1 MGGVERAARQASAS
15 LSQQQSSGD
24 TVELSGQNGNSSR
37 KSRWQGFKNF
47 FSNLFNGF
55 SSCCSSSE
63 ASGGSRESEENID
76 INDVEGANT
85 VASEIQKR
93 SESAELSKEAQ
104 NTEIISKITSISQK
118 EHVEEPQP
126 YIQTN
131 HQEIFVVGNELN
143 YNTINN
149 PNINPESLK
158 EIIKKTSNEQVRA
171 NKPESDEEN
180 HNPELLVNLNQI
192 EKNNNPND
200 DARLKEIEQSLKAS
214 EPSSIE
220 QSLEEP
226 VAQPVV
232 QEVPIEESQVE
243 TEPTSVS
250 EPEVQSVVQEKLA
263 EKPKEAQNTKIIDK
277 TKSTS
282 SQKKHVEEPQP
293 CFQTNK
299 EIEIFT
305 SDELNYNTINN
316 PNINHPLKEIIK
328 KTSNEQVS
336 ANKPESDEEN
346 HNPELQVNLK
356 QIEKNNNSN
365 DDAQLKEIE
374 QSLKSSEP
382 LSVEQPLEQPVAQP
396 VVHEVL
402 IEESQVETEPTSVPD
417 PETQG
422 ITPKSLCKMIENSSL
437 QNETKSNLKDS
448 LKSKPINVKDIK
460 EIISAVGAKT
470 LQKEHNLVCSI
481 LKFLINKGIDSE
493 EQLFRFKDLIKY
505 LITNNIFI
513 SDEHHIVFG
522 ALNILGNNS
531 DTQSWGLAAMAI
543 EKKLLTG
550 EEQRTYCTTT
560 VESIMESNN
569 FQSSIL
575 KMLFF
580 NGSQERINLKNNI
593 LSSIINHEKLSD
605 QQLLCIV
612 QKVDDFIL
620 KASDDDDD
628 DAINNI
634 RNIIAKDGILTKL
647 LNIIKNTKPKETI
660 IYNFASIL
668 YNIMQWM
675 ATKKD
680 EYSDDIGSLKESLK
694 DLLLTFKP
702 TLESYNSRACGMTMS
717 DETQD
722 PLWTYVLAM
731 EAQNIG
737 IDMSQSVEEPP
748 VEAKSTSVSEAE
760 AQGITYDGLCE
771 MVKSSSL
778 AKETQ
783 SNLKNSLNSKSINVK
798 DIKEIISAFAPETL
812 KKEHNLM
819 CSLLKF
825 LMNKVIDAGQRLEFR
840 GLIKTLID
848 KEVLQKQDHNLVYES
863 LVDISNQIQST
874 DSSVI
879 IKIANSAIQQSILN
893 QEECV
898 GIISNSVMNAK
909 FYDRIIANI
918 ASQNT
923 ILSHVIAKNVI
934 QQISPEKLFNVIS
947 TVGDNLKNINDI
959 RNTDKKASVTNW
971 FVTEF
976 LPTLL
981 QRIQT
986 LVANN
991 SVNEEVKKNILFQF
1005 SCLFDGAILNNLF
1018 AQNKSAAAK
1027 LFNSLVPYLNQYQ
1040 LNASQTQSWIDH
1052 LKEEAEKYGI
1062 TLQETM

>member
-1 MGGVERAARQASAS
+1 KIFVNLVNQILCRNIDEGNNGDAVIAAYDVMYCLNDSFKD
-15 LSQQQSSGD
+15 L
-24 TVELSGQNGNSSR
+24 VNSSM
-37 KSRWQGFKNF
+37 
-47 FSNLFNGF
+47 L
-55 SSCCSSSE
+55 SSSQTFD
-63 ASGGSRESEENID
+63 SL
-76 INDVEGANT
+76 
-85 VASEIQKR
+85 K
-93 SESAELSKEAQ
+93 
-104 NTEIISKITSISQK
+104 NTEKTKFLNRI
-118 EHVEEPQP
+118 
-126 YIQTN
+126 
-131 HQEIFVVGNELN
+131 NECFYLN
-143 YNTINN
+143 IGENLGNTIFTRLMNVIDAVKKRN
-149 PNINPESLK
+149 DKFEQQPEP
-158 EIIKKTSNEQVRA
+158 T
-171 NKPESDEEN
+171 
-180 HNPELLVNLNQI
+180 
-192 EKNNNPND
+192 
-200 DARLKEIEQSLKAS
+200 QSAS
-214 EPSSIE
+214 EPDVPETSASVSGSVTKNVDDGVVPPV
-220 QSLEEP
+220 QLVGHEEP
-226 VAQPVV
+226 VAQLVV
-232 QEVPIEESQVE
+232 QEVP
-243 TEPTSVS
+243 
-250 EPEVQSVVQEKLA
+250 
-263 EKPKEAQNTKIIDK
+263 
-277 TKSTS
+277 
-282 SQKKHVEEPQP
+282 VEEPP
-293 CFQTNK
+293 V
-299 EIEIFT
+299 E
-305 SDELNYNTINN
+305 
-316 PNINHPLKEIIK
+316 
-328 KTSNEQVS
+328 
-336 ANKPESDEEN
+336 A
-346 HNPELQVNLK
+346 
-356 QIEKNNNSN
+356 
-365 DDAQLKEIE
+365 
-374 QSLKSSEP
+374 KS
-382 LSVEQPLEQPVAQP
+382 
-396 VVHEVL
+396 
-402 IEESQVETEPTSVPD
+402 ISVPN

-422 ITPKSLCKMIENSSL
+422 ITPKSLCKMVESSSL
-437 QNETKSNLKDS
+437 PNNLKDS
-448 LKSKPINVKDIK
+448 LNSEPINVEAIKD
-460 EIISAVGAKT
+460 IISAVGTET

-481 LKFLINKGIDSE
+481 LKFLINKGIDSN
-493 EQLFRFKDLIKY
+493 QIFRFKDLIDH
-505 LITNNIFI
+505 LIKNSVLTPNDH
-513 SDEHHIVFG
+513 SIVFD
-522 ALNILGNNS
+522 ALNILGKNS
-531 DTQSWGLAAMAI
+531 DTQSWRLAAMAI
-543 EKKLLTG
+543 KKNLLTD
-550 EEQRTYCTTT
+550 EEQDTYCTTT
-560 VESIMESNN
+560 VESIMKSEN

-580 NGSQERINLKNNI
+580 NGSQERINLRKNI

-605 QQLLCIV
+605 QQLFCIV
-612 QKVDDFIL
+612 QKVDKVIL
-620 KASDDDDD
+620 EAIDN
-628 DAINNI
+628 DAINDISNF
-634 RNIIAKDGILTKL
+634 IAKDGILTKL
-647 LNIIKNTKPKETI
+647 LDRINDKKPKDTAI
-660 IYNFASIL
+660 INNFANIL
-668 YNIMQWM
+668 YNIMLWM
-675 ATKKD
+675 TTKKD

-717 DETQD
+717 DETQN

-760 AQGITYDGLCE
+760 AQGITYDALCE
-771 MVKSSSL
+771 MVESSSL
-778 AKETQ
+778 PN
-783 SNLKNSLNSKSINVK
+783 NLKDSLNRESINVK

-812 KKEHNLM
+812 KEEHNLM

-879 IKIANSAIQQSILN
+879 IKIANSTIQQSILN

-1062 TLQETM
+1062 TLQETV

>member
-1 MGGVERAARQASAS
+1 MVERAARQASAS

-55 SSCCSSSE
+55 SSCRSSSE

-93 SESAELSKEAQ
+93 SESAELS
-104 NTEIISKITSISQK
+104 
-118 EHVEEPQP
+118 
-126 YIQTN
+126 
-131 HQEIFVVGNELN
+131 
-143 YNTINN
+143 
-149 PNINPESLK
+149 
-158 EIIKKTSNEQVRA
+158 
-171 NKPESDEEN
+171 
-180 HNPELLVNLNQI
+180 
-192 EKNNNPND
+192 
-200 DARLKEIEQSLKAS
+200 
-214 EPSSIE
+214 
-220 QSLEEP
+220 
-226 VAQPVV
+226 
-232 QEVPIEESQVE
+232 
-243 TEPTSVS
+243 
-250 EPEVQSVVQEKLA
+250 
-263 EKPKEAQNTKIIDK
+263 KEAQNTKIIDK

-396 VVHEVL
+396 VVQEVP
-402 IEESQVETEPTSVPD
+402 IKEPQVEAEPISVPD

-448 LKSKPINVKDIK
+448 LNSEPINVEDIK

-470 LQKEHNLVCSI
+470 LQKEHNLMCSI
-481 LKFLINKGIDSE
+481 LKFLINKGIDSN
-493 EQLFRFKDLIKY
+493 QIFRFKDLINH

-513 SDEHHIVFG
+513 SDEHHIVSG

-531 DTQSWGLAAMAI
+531 DTQSWRLAAIAI

-560 VESIMESNN
+560 VESIMGSNN

-612 QKVDDFIL
+612 QKVDDFIF
-620 KASDDDDD
+620 KASGDDDDDDD

-660 IYNFASIL
+660 IYNVASIL

-680 EYSDDIGSLKESLK
+680 GDSDDIGSLKESLK

-760 AQGITYDGLCE
+760 AQEITYDGLCE

-783 SNLKNSLNSKSINVK
+783 CNLKNSLNSKSINVK

-812 KKEHNLM
+812 KEEHNLM

>member
-1 MGGVERAARQASAS
+1 M
-15 LSQQQSSGD
+15 SQQQSSGD

-55 SSCCSSSE
+55 SSCRSSSE
-63 ASGGSRESEENID
+63 ASGGSRESEE
-76 INDVEGANT
+76 
-85 VASEIQKR
+85 
-93 SESAELSKEAQ
+93 
-104 NTEIISKITSISQK
+104 TSISQK

-382 LSVEQPLEQPVAQP
+382 LSVEQPLEEPVAP
-396 VVHEVL
+396 VVQEVPV
-402 IEESQVETEPTSVPD
+402 EEPPVEAKSISVPN

-422 ITPKSLCKMIENSSL
+422 ITPKSLCKMVESSSL
-437 QNETKSNLKDS
+437 PNNLKDS
-448 LKSKPINVKDIK
+448 LNSEPINVEAIKD
-460 EIISAVGAKT
+460 IISAVGTET

-481 LKFLINKGIDSE
+481 LKFLINKGIDSN
-493 EQLFRFKDLIKY
+493 QIFLFKDLINH

-513 SDEHHIVFG
+513 SDEHHIVSG
-522 ALNILGNNS
+522 ALKILGNNS
-531 DTQSWGLAAMAI
+531 DTQSWRLAAIAI

-560 VESIMESNN
+560 VESIMGSNN

-612 QKVDDFIL
+612 KQVDKVIL
-620 KASDDDDD
+620 EAIDD
-628 DAINNI
+628 DAINDISNF
-634 RNIIAKDGILTKL
+634 IAKDGILTKL
-647 LNIIKNTKPKETI
+647 LDRINDKKPKDTAI
-660 IYNFASIL
+660 INNFANIL
-668 YNIMQWM
+668 YNIMLWM
-675 ATKKD
+675 TTKKD

-760 AQGITYDGLCE
+760 AQGITYDALCE
-771 MVKSSSL
+771 MVESSSL
-778 AKETQ
+778 PN
-783 SNLKNSLNSKSINVK
+783 NLKDSLNRESINVK

-812 KKEHNLM
+812 KEEHNLM

>member
-1 MGGVERAARQASAS
+1 M
-15 LSQQQSSGD
+15 SQQQSSGD

-55 SSCCSSSE
+55 SSCRSSSE

-104 NTEIISKITSISQK
+104 NTKIIDKTKSTSSQK
-118 EHVEEPQP
+118 KHVEEPQP
-126 YIQTN
+126 CFQTN
-131 HQEIFVVGNELN
+131 KEIEIFTSDELN

-149 PNINPESLK
+149 PNINHPLK
-158 EIIKKTSNEQVRA
+158 EIIKKTSNEQVSA

-180 HNPELLVNLNQI
+180 HNPELQVNLNQI

-382 LSVEQPLEQPVAQP
+382 LSVEQPLEEPVAQP
-396 VVHEVL
+396 VVQEVP
-402 IEESQVETEPTSVPD
+402 IKEPQVEAEPTSVPD
-417 PETQG
+417 PETQE
-422 ITPKSLCKMIENSSL
+422 ITYDGLCKMIENSSL

-448 LKSKPINVKDIK
+448 LKSKPINVEDIK

-470 LQKEHNLVCSI
+470 LQKEHNLMCSL

-493 EQLFRFKDLIKY
+493 EQLFRFKDLIDH
-505 LITNNIFI
+505 LIKNSVLTPNDH
-513 SDEHHIVFG
+513 SIVFG

-531 DTQSWGLAAMAI
+531 DTQSWRLAAIAI

-560 VESIMESNN
+560 VESIMGSNN

-737 IDMSQSVEEPP
+737 IDMSQSVEKPP

-760 AQGITYDGLCE
+760 AQEITYDALCE
-771 MVKSSSL
+771 MVEKSSSL
-778 AKETQ
+778 AKETK
-783 SNLKNSLNSKSINVK
+783 SNLKNSLNSKSIKVK
-798 DIKEIISAFAPETL
+798 DIQEIILAFAPETL
-812 KKEHNLM
+812 KNEHDLV
-819 CSLLKF
+819 CSILKF

-840 GLIKTLID
+840 GLINTLID

-863 LVDISNQIQST
+863 LVGISNQIQST

-947 TVGDNLKNINDI
+947 TVGDNLKNINNI
-959 RNTDKKASVTNW
+959 HNTNKKASVTNW

-1040 LNASQTQSWIDH
+1040 LNASQTQSWIGH

-1062 TLQETM
+1062 TLQKTV

>member
-1 MGGVERAARQASAS
+1 M
-15 LSQQQSSGD
+15 
-24 TVELSGQNGNSSR
+24 
-37 KSRWQGFKNF
+37 
-47 FSNLFNGF
+47 
-55 SSCCSSSE
+55 
-63 ASGGSRESEENID
+63 
-76 INDVEGANT
+76 
-85 VASEIQKR
+85 
-93 SESAELSKEAQ
+93 
-104 NTEIISKITSISQK
+104 
-118 EHVEEPQP
+118 
-126 YIQTN
+126 
-131 HQEIFVVGNELN
+131 
-143 YNTINN
+143 
-149 PNINPESLK
+149 
-158 EIIKKTSNEQVRA
+158 
-171 NKPESDEEN
+171 
-180 HNPELLVNLNQI
+180 
-192 EKNNNPND
+192 
-200 DARLKEIEQSLKAS
+200 
-214 EPSSIE
+214 
-220 QSLEEP
+220 
-226 VAQPVV
+226 
-232 QEVPIEESQVE
+232 
-243 TEPTSVS
+243 
-250 EPEVQSVVQEKLA
+250 
-263 EKPKEAQNTKIIDK
+263 
-277 TKSTS
+277 
-282 SQKKHVEEPQP
+282 
-293 CFQTNK
+293 
-299 EIEIFT
+299 
-305 SDELNYNTINN
+305 
-316 PNINHPLKEIIK
+316 
-328 KTSNEQVS
+328 
-336 ANKPESDEEN
+336 
-346 HNPELQVNLK
+346 
-356 QIEKNNNSN
+356 
-365 DDAQLKEIE
+365 
-374 QSLKSSEP
+374 
-382 LSVEQPLEQPVAQP
+382 
-396 VVHEVL
+396 
-402 IEESQVETEPTSVPD
+402 PD

-448 LKSKPINVKDIK
+448 LNSEPINVEDIK

-470 LQKEHNLVCSI
+470 LQKEHNLMCSI
-481 LKFLINKGIDSE
+481 LKFLINKGIDSN
-493 EQLFRFKDLIKY
+493 QIFRFKDLINH

-513 SDEHHIVFG
+513 SDEHHIVSG

-531 DTQSWGLAAMAI
+531 DTQSWRLAAIAI

-560 VESIMESNN
+560 VESIMGSNN

-612 QKVDDFIL
+612 QKVDDFIF
-620 KASDDDDD
+620 KASGDDDDDDD

-660 IYNFASIL
+660 IYNVASIL

-680 EYSDDIGSLKESLK
+680 GDSDDIGSLKESLK

-760 AQGITYDGLCE
+760 AQEITYDGLCE

-783 SNLKNSLNSKSINVK
+783 CNLKNSLNSKSINVK

-812 KKEHNLM
+812 KEEHNLM

>member
-1 MGGVERAARQASAS
+1 MVERAARQASAS

-55 SSCCSSSE
+55 SSCRSSSK

-149 PNINPESLK
+149 PNIN
-158 EIIKKTSNEQVRA
+158 
-171 NKPESDEEN
+171 
-180 HNPELLVNLNQI
+180 
-192 EKNNNPND
+192 
-200 DARLKEIEQSLKAS
+200 
-214 EPSSIE
+214 
-220 QSLEEP
+220 
-226 VAQPVV
+226 
-232 QEVPIEESQVE
+232 
-243 TEPTSVS
+243 
-250 EPEVQSVVQEKLA
+250 
-263 EKPKEAQNTKIIDK
+263 
-277 TKSTS
+277 
-282 SQKKHVEEPQP
+282 
-293 CFQTNK
+293 
-299 EIEIFT
+299 
-305 SDELNYNTINN
+305 
-316 PNINHPLKEIIK
+316 HPLKEIIK

-382 LSVEQPLEQPVAQP
+382 LSVEQPLEEPVAQP
-396 VVHEVL
+396 VVQEVP
-402 IEESQVETEPTSVPD
+402 IKEPQVEAELTSVPD

-422 ITPKSLCKMIENSSL
+422 ITPKSLCKMVESSSL
-437 QNETKSNLKDS
+437 QNETKSNLKNS
-448 LKSKPINVKDIK
+448 LNSESINVEAIK
-460 EIISAVGAKT
+460 EIISAVGAET

-481 LKFLINKGIDSE
+481 LKFLINKGIDSN
-493 EQLFRFKDLIKY
+493 QIFRFKDLIDH
-505 LITNNIFI
+505 LIKNSVLTPNDH
-513 SDEHHIVFG
+513 SIVFG
-522 ALNILGNNS
+522 ALNILGKNS
-531 DTQSWGLAAMAI
+531 DTQSWRLAAIAI

-560 VESIMESNN
+560 VESIMGSNN

-680 EYSDDIGSLKESLK
+680 GDSDDIGSLKESLK

-722 PLWTYVLAM
+722 PLWTDVLAM
-731 EAQNIG
+731 EAKNIG

-760 AQGITYDGLCE
+760 AQEITYDGLCE

-783 SNLKNSLNSKSINVK
+783 CNLKNSLNSKSINVK

>member
-1 MGGVERAARQASAS
+1 MFRSPIFNYSGKPIYPIRRWGGVERAARQASAS

-55 SSCCSSSE
+55 SSCRSSSE

-149 PNINPESLK
+149 PNIN
-158 EIIKKTSNEQVRA
+158 
-171 NKPESDEEN
+171 
-180 HNPELLVNLNQI
+180 
-192 EKNNNPND
+192 
-200 DARLKEIEQSLKAS
+200 
-214 EPSSIE
+214 
-220 QSLEEP
+220 
-226 VAQPVV
+226 
-232 QEVPIEESQVE
+232 
-243 TEPTSVS
+243 
-250 EPEVQSVVQEKLA
+250 
-263 EKPKEAQNTKIIDK
+263 
-277 TKSTS
+277 
-282 SQKKHVEEPQP
+282 
-293 CFQTNK
+293 
-299 EIEIFT
+299 
-305 SDELNYNTINN
+305 
-316 PNINHPLKEIIK
+316 HPLKEIIK

-374 QSLKSSEP
+374 QSLKASEP
-382 LSVEQPLEQPVAQP
+382 SSIEQALEQPVAQP
-396 VVHEVL
+396 VVQEVP
-402 IEESQVETEPTSVPD
+402 IKEPQVEAELISVPD

-448 LKSKPINVKDIK
+448 LNSEPINVEDIK

-470 LQKEHNLVCSI
+470 LQKEHNLMCSI
-481 LKFLINKGIDSE
+481 LKFLINKGIDSN
-493 EQLFRFKDLIKY
+493 QIFRFKDLINH

-513 SDEHHIVFG
+513 SDEHHIVSG

-531 DTQSWGLAAMAI
+531 DTQSWRLAAMAI

-580 NGSQERINLKNNI
+580 NGSQERINLKKNI

-620 KASDDDDD
+620 KASGDDDDDDD

-668 YNIMQWM
+668 YNIMLWM
-675 ATKKD
+675 TTKKD

-722 PLWTYVLAM
+722 PLWTDVLAM

-783 SNLKNSLNSKSINVK
+783 CNLKNSLNSKSINVK

-812 KKEHNLM
+812 KEEHNLM

-825 LMNKVIDAGQRLEFR
+825 LMNKRIDPKQRLEFR

>member
-1 MGGVERAARQASAS
+1 MFRSPIFNYSGKPIYPIRRWGGVERAARQASAS

-55 SSCCSSSE
+55 SSCRSSSE

-149 PNINPESLK
+149 PNIN
-158 EIIKKTSNEQVRA
+158 
-171 NKPESDEEN
+171 
-180 HNPELLVNLNQI
+180 
-192 EKNNNPND
+192 
-200 DARLKEIEQSLKAS
+200 
-214 EPSSIE
+214 
-220 QSLEEP
+220 
-226 VAQPVV
+226 
-232 QEVPIEESQVE
+232 
-243 TEPTSVS
+243 
-250 EPEVQSVVQEKLA
+250 
-263 EKPKEAQNTKIIDK
+263 
-277 TKSTS
+277 
-282 SQKKHVEEPQP
+282 
-293 CFQTNK
+293 
-299 EIEIFT
+299 
-305 SDELNYNTINN
+305 
-316 PNINHPLKEIIK
+316 HPLKEIIK

-374 QSLKSSEP
+374 QSLKASEP
-382 LSVEQPLEQPVAQP
+382 SSIEQALEQPVAQP
-396 VVHEVL
+396 VVQEVP
-402 IEESQVETEPTSVPD
+402 IKEPQVEAEPISVPD

-448 LKSKPINVKDIK
+448 LNSEPINVEDIK

-470 LQKEHNLVCSI
+470 LQKEHNLMCSI
-481 LKFLINKGIDSE
+481 LKFLINKGIDSN
-493 EQLFRFKDLIKY
+493 QIFRFKDLINH

-513 SDEHHIVFG
+513 SDEHHIVSG

-531 DTQSWGLAAMAI
+531 DTQSWRLAAMAI

-580 NGSQERINLKNNI
+580 NGSQERINLKKNI

-620 KASDDDDD
+620 KASGDDDDDDDDD

-668 YNIMQWM
+668 YNIMLWM
-675 ATKKD
+675 TTKKD

-722 PLWTYVLAM
+722 PLWTDVLAM

-783 SNLKNSLNSKSINVK
+783 CNLKNSLNSKSINVK

-812 KKEHNLM
+812 KEEHNLM

>member
-1 MGGVERAARQASAS
+1 MFRSPIFNYSGKPIYPIRRWGGVERAARQASAS

-55 SSCCSSSE
+55 SSCRSSSE

-149 PNINPESLK
+149 PNIN
-158 EIIKKTSNEQVRA
+158 
-171 NKPESDEEN
+171 
-180 HNPELLVNLNQI
+180 
-192 EKNNNPND
+192 
-200 DARLKEIEQSLKAS
+200 
-214 EPSSIE
+214 
-220 QSLEEP
+220 
-226 VAQPVV
+226 
-232 QEVPIEESQVE
+232 
-243 TEPTSVS
+243 
-250 EPEVQSVVQEKLA
+250 
-263 EKPKEAQNTKIIDK
+263 
-277 TKSTS
+277 
-282 SQKKHVEEPQP
+282 
-293 CFQTNK
+293 
-299 EIEIFT
+299 
-305 SDELNYNTINN
+305 
-316 PNINHPLKEIIK
+316 HPLKEIIK

-374 QSLKSSEP
+374 QSLKASEP
-382 LSVEQPLEQPVAQP
+382 SSIEQALEQPVAQP
-396 VVHEVL
+396 VVQEVP
-402 IEESQVETEPTSVPD
+402 IKEPQVEAEPISVPD

-448 LKSKPINVKDIK
+448 LNSEPINVEDIK

-470 LQKEHNLVCSI
+470 LQKEHNLMCSI
-481 LKFLINKGIDSE
+481 LKFLINKGIDSN
-493 EQLFRFKDLIKY
+493 QIFRFKDLINH

-513 SDEHHIVFG
+513 SDEHHIVSG

-531 DTQSWGLAAMAI
+531 DTQSWRLAAMAI

-580 NGSQERINLKNNI
+580 NGSQERINLKKNI

-620 KASDDDDD
+620 KASGDDDDDDDD

-668 YNIMQWM
+668 YNIMLWM
-675 ATKKD
+675 TTKKD

-722 PLWTYVLAM
+722 PLWTDVLAM

-783 SNLKNSLNSKSINVK
+783 CNLKNSLNSKSINVK

-812 KKEHNLM
+812 KEEHNLM

>member
-1 MGGVERAARQASAS
+1 MFRSPIFNYSGKPIYPIRRWGGVERAARQASAS

-55 SSCCSSSE
+55 SSCRSSSE
-63 ASGGSRESEENID
+63 ASGGSRESEE
-76 INDVEGANT
+76 
-85 VASEIQKR
+85 
-93 SESAELSKEAQ
+93 
-104 NTEIISKITSISQK
+104 TSISQK

-220 QSLEEP
+220 QSLE
-226 VAQPVV
+226 
-232 QEVPIEESQVE
+232 
-243 TEPTSVS
+243 

-382 LSVEQPLEQPVAQP
+382 LSVEQPLEEPVAQH
-396 VVHEVL
+396 VVQEVP
-402 IEESQVETEPTSVPD
+402 IKEPQVEAELTSVPD

-422 ITPKSLCKMIENSSL
+422 ITPKSLCKMVESSSL
-437 QNETKSNLKDS
+437 PNNLKDS
-448 LKSKPINVKDIK
+448 LNSEPINVEAIKD
-460 EIISAVGAKT
+460 IISAVGTET

-481 LKFLINKGIDSE
+481 LKFLINKGIDSN
-493 EQLFRFKDLIKY
+493 QIFRFKDLIDH
-505 LITNNIFI
+505 LIKNSVLTPNDH
-513 SDEHHIVFG
+513 SIVFD
-522 ALNILGNNS
+522 ALNILGKNS
-531 DTQSWGLAAMAI
+531 DTQSWRLAAIAI

-560 VESIMESNN
+560 VESIMGSNN

-612 QKVDDFIL
+612 KQVDKVIL
-620 KASDDDDD
+620 EAIDD
-628 DAINNI
+628 DAINDISNF
-634 RNIIAKDGILTKL
+634 IAKDGILTKL
-647 LNIIKNTKPKETI
+647 LDRINDKKPKDTAI
-660 IYNFASIL
+660 INNFANIL
-668 YNIMQWM
+668 YNIMLWM
-675 ATKKD
+675 TTKKD

-748 VEAKSTSVSEAE
+748 VEAKLTSVSEAE
-760 AQGITYDGLCE
+760 AQEITYESLCKMIE
-771 MVKSSSL
+771 NSSL
-778 AKETQ
+778 TDETQ
-783 SNLKNSLNSKSINVK
+783 SNLKNFLNSKSINVK

-1062 TLQETM
+1062 TLQETV

>member
-1 MGGVERAARQASAS
+1 MFRSPIFNYSGKPIYPIRRWGGVERAARQASAS

-55 SSCCSSSE
+55 SSCRSSSE

-93 SESAELSKEAQ
+93 SESAELS
-104 NTEIISKITSISQK
+104 
-118 EHVEEPQP
+118 
-126 YIQTN
+126 
-131 HQEIFVVGNELN
+131 
-143 YNTINN
+143 
-149 PNINPESLK
+149 
-158 EIIKKTSNEQVRA
+158 
-171 NKPESDEEN
+171 
-180 HNPELLVNLNQI
+180 
-192 EKNNNPND
+192 
-200 DARLKEIEQSLKAS
+200 
-214 EPSSIE
+214 
-220 QSLEEP
+220 
-226 VAQPVV
+226 
-232 QEVPIEESQVE
+232 
-243 TEPTSVS
+243 
-250 EPEVQSVVQEKLA
+250 
-263 EKPKEAQNTKIIDK
+263 KEAQNTKIIDK

-396 VVHEVL
+396 VVQEVP
-402 IEESQVETEPTSVPD
+402 IKEPQVEAEPISVPD

-448 LKSKPINVKDIK
+448 LNSEPINVEDIK

-470 LQKEHNLVCSI
+470 LQKEHNLMCSI
-481 LKFLINKGIDSE
+481 LKFLINKGIDSN
-493 EQLFRFKDLIKY
+493 QIFRFKDLINH

-513 SDEHHIVFG
+513 SDEHHIVSG

-531 DTQSWGLAAMAI
+531 DTQSWRLAAIAI

-560 VESIMESNN
+560 VESIMGSNN

-612 QKVDDFIL
+612 QKVDDFIF
-620 KASDDDDD
+620 KASGDDDDDDD

-668 YNIMQWM
+668 YNIMLWM
-675 ATKKD
+675 TTKKD

-717 DETQD
+717 DGTKD
-722 PLWTYVLAM
+722 PLWTDVLAM

-760 AQGITYDGLCE
+760 AQGITYDALCE
-771 MVKSSSL
+771 MVESSSL

-1062 TLQETM
+1062 TLQETV

>member
-1 MGGVERAARQASAS
+1 MH
-15 LSQQQSSGD
+15 
-24 TVELSGQNGNSSR
+24 N
-37 KSRWQGFKNF
+37 
-47 FSNLFNGF
+47 
-55 SSCCSSSE
+55 
-63 ASGGSRESEENID
+63 NI
-76 INDVEGANT
+76 
-85 VASEIQKR
+85 
-93 SESAELSKEAQ
+93 
-104 NTEIISKITSISQK
+104 
-118 EHVEEPQP
+118 
-126 YIQTN
+126 
-131 HQEIFVVGNELN
+131 
-143 YNTINN
+143 
-149 PNINPESLK
+149 NINPFETNNIYTNKKPKTMRGNQSYGLSFGVNENGGYDFYQLSAHKKEESFWEKWKNVIIAGTVTVGAVVLGVVGYNKGWFGKIKKWFGKTETKAVKEAPKAAEKGTKVVQDKISKHLETLK
-158 EIIKKTSNEQVRA
+158 LGNLGIGDKTLTDLLKPNNKTVTEKQFVAVAKEIKKKGNLTDNVKKAAVAVLERLRKNLNTNSLNRDKKINGFDTTQEIKDVRVLDEIIK
-171 NKPESDEEN
+171 
-180 HNPELLVNLNQI
+180 
-192 EKNNNPND
+192 
-200 DARLKEIEQSLKAS
+200 
-214 EPSSIE
+214 EP
-220 QSLEEP
+220 
-226 VAQPVV
+226 
-232 QEVPIEESQVE
+232 QVE

-250 EPEVQSVVQEKLA
+250 EPEAQEITYDGLC
-263 EKPKEAQNTKIIDK
+263 EMI
-277 TKSTS
+277 
-282 SQKKHVEEPQP
+282 
-293 CFQTNK
+293 
-299 EIEIFT
+299 
-305 SDELNYNTINN
+305 
-316 PNINHPLKEIIK
+316 
-328 KTSNEQVS
+328 
-336 ANKPESDEEN
+336 
-346 HNPELQVNLK
+346 
-356 QIEKNNNSN
+356 
-365 DDAQLKEIE
+365 
-374 QSLKSSEP
+374 KSS
-382 LSVEQPLEQPVAQP
+382 
-396 VVHEVL
+396 
-402 IEESQVETEPTSVPD
+402 
-417 PETQG
+417 
-422 ITPKSLCKMIENSSL
+422 SLP
-437 QNETKSNLKDS
+437 NETKNNLKNS
-448 LKSKPINVKDIK
+448 LNSEYINVENIPD
-460 EIISAVGAKT
+460 IISAVKAET
-470 LQKEHNLVCSI
+470 LKEKHEHNLVCSL
-481 LKFLINKGIDSE
+481 LKFLINKGIDSN
-493 EQLFRFKDLIKY
+493 QIFRFKDLIDH
-505 LITNNIFI
+505 LIKNSVLTPNDH
-513 SDEHHIVFG
+513 SIVFD
-522 ALNILGNNS
+522 ALNILGKNS
-531 DTQSWGLAAMAI
+531 DTQSWRLAAIAI

-560 VESIMESNN
+560 VESIMGSNN

-605 QQLLCIV
+605 QQLRCIV
-612 QKVDDFIL
+612 QQVDKVIL
-620 KASDDDDD
+620 EAIDN
-628 DAINNI
+628 DAINDISNF
-634 RNIIAKDGILTKL
+634 IAKDGILTKL
-647 LNIIKNTKPKETI
+647 LDRINDKKPKDTAI
-660 IYNFASIL
+660 INNFANIL
-668 YNIMQWM
+668 YNIMLWM
-675 ATKKD
+675 TTKKD

-760 AQGITYDGLCE
+760 AQGITYDALCE
-771 MVKSSSL
+771 MVESSSL
-778 AKETQ
+778 PN
-783 SNLKNSLNSKSINVK
+783 NLKDSLNRESINVK

-812 KKEHNLM
+812 KEEHNLM

-934 QQISPEKLFNVIS
+934 QQISPEKLYNVIS

-1062 TLQETM
+1062 TLQETV

>member
-1 MGGVERAARQASAS
+1 M
-15 LSQQQSSGD
+15 SQQQSSGD

-55 SSCCSSSE
+55 SSCRSSSE

-93 SESAELSKEAQ
+93 SESAELS
-104 NTEIISKITSISQK
+104 
-118 EHVEEPQP
+118 
-126 YIQTN
+126 
-131 HQEIFVVGNELN
+131 
-143 YNTINN
+143 
-149 PNINPESLK
+149 
-158 EIIKKTSNEQVRA
+158 
-171 NKPESDEEN
+171 
-180 HNPELLVNLNQI
+180 
-192 EKNNNPND
+192 
-200 DARLKEIEQSLKAS
+200 
-214 EPSSIE
+214 
-220 QSLEEP
+220 
-226 VAQPVV
+226 
-232 QEVPIEESQVE
+232 
-243 TEPTSVS
+243 
-250 EPEVQSVVQEKLA
+250 
-263 EKPKEAQNTKIIDK
+263 KEAQNTKIIDK

-396 VVHEVL
+396 VVQEVP
-402 IEESQVETEPTSVPD
+402 IKEPPVEAKSISVPD

-448 LKSKPINVKDIK
+448 LNSEPINVEDIK

-470 LQKEHNLVCSI
+470 LQKEHNLMCFL
-481 LKFLINKGIDSE
+481 LKFLINKGIDSN
-493 EQLFRFKDLIKY
+493 QIFRFKDLINH

-513 SDEHHIVFG
+513 SDEHHIVSG

-531 DTQSWGLAAMAI
+531 DTQSWRLAAIAI

-560 VESIMESNN
+560 VESIMGSNN

-620 KASDDDDD
+620 KASGDDDDDDDDD

-668 YNIMQWM
+668 YNIMLWM
-675 ATKKD
+675 TTKKD

-722 PLWTYVLAM
+722 PLWTDVLAM

-760 AQGITYDGLCE
+760 AQEITYESLCKMIE
-771 MVKSSSL
+771 NSSL
-778 AKETQ
+778 TDETQ
-783 SNLKNSLNSKSINVK
+783 SNLKNFLNSKSINVK

-825 LMNKVIDAGQRLEFR
+825 LMNKRIDPKQRLEFR

-1062 TLQETM
+1062 TLQETV

>member
-1 MGGVERAARQASAS
+1 M
-15 LSQQQSSGD
+15 SQQQSSGD

-55 SSCCSSSE
+55 SSCRSSSE
-63 ASGGSRESEENID
+63 ASGGSRESEE
-76 INDVEGANT
+76 
-85 VASEIQKR
+85 
-93 SESAELSKEAQ
+93 
-104 NTEIISKITSISQK
+104 TSISQK

-158 EIIKKTSNEQVRA
+158 EIIKKTSNEQVSA

-382 LSVEQPLEQPVAQP
+382 LSVEQPLEEPVAP
-396 VVHEVL
+396 VVQEVPV
-402 IEESQVETEPTSVPD
+402 EEPPVEAKSISVPN

-422 ITPKSLCKMIENSSL
+422 ITPKSLCKMVESSSL
-437 QNETKSNLKDS
+437 PNNLKDS
-448 LKSKPINVKDIK
+448 LNSEPINVEAIKD
-460 EIISAVGAKT
+460 IISAVGTET

-481 LKFLINKGIDSE
+481 LKFLINKGIDSN
-493 EQLFRFKDLIKY
+493 QIFLFKDLINH

-513 SDEHHIVFG
+513 SDEHHIVSG
-522 ALNILGNNS
+522 ALKILGNNS
-531 DTQSWGLAAMAI
+531 DTQSWRLAAIAI

-560 VESIMESNN
+560 VESIMGSNN

-612 QKVDDFIL
+612 KQVDKVIL
-620 KASDDDDD
+620 EAIDD
-628 DAINNI
+628 DAINDISNF
-634 RNIIAKDGILTKL
+634 IAKDGILTKL
-647 LNIIKNTKPKETI
+647 LDRINDKKPKDTAI
-660 IYNFASIL
+660 INNFANIL
-668 YNIMQWM
+668 YNIMLWM
-675 ATKKD
+675 TTKKD

-760 AQGITYDGLCE
+760 AQGITYDALCE
-771 MVKSSSL
+771 MVESSSL
-778 AKETQ
+778 PN
-783 SNLKNSLNSKSINVK
+783 NLKDSLNRESINVK

-812 KKEHNLM
+812 KEEHNLM

>member
-1 MGGVERAARQASAS
+1 MFRSPIFNYSGKPIYPIRRWGGVERAARQASAS

-55 SSCCSSSE
+55 SSCRSSSE
-63 ASGGSRESEENID
+63 ASGGSRESEE
-76 INDVEGANT
+76 
-85 VASEIQKR
+85 
-93 SESAELSKEAQ
+93 
-104 NTEIISKITSISQK
+104 TSISQK

-220 QSLEEP
+220 QSLE
-226 VAQPVV
+226 
-232 QEVPIEESQVE
+232 
-243 TEPTSVS
+243 

-382 LSVEQPLEQPVAQP
+382 LSVEQPLEEPVAQH
-396 VVHEVL
+396 VVQEVP
-402 IEESQVETEPTSVPD
+402 IKEPQVEAELTSVPD

-422 ITPKSLCKMIENSSL
+422 ITPKSLCKMVESSSL
-437 QNETKSNLKDS
+437 PNNLKDS
-448 LKSKPINVKDIK
+448 LNSEPINVEAIKD
-460 EIISAVGAKT
+460 IISAVGTET

-481 LKFLINKGIDSE
+481 LKFLINKGIDSN
-493 EQLFRFKDLIKY
+493 QIFRFKDLINH

-513 SDEHHIVFG
+513 SDEHHIVSG
-522 ALNILGNNS
+522 ALKILGNNS
-531 DTQSWGLAAMAI
+531 DTQSWRLAAIAI

-560 VESIMESNN
+560 VESIMGSNN

-612 QKVDDFIL
+612 KQVDKVIL
-620 KASDDDDD
+620 EAIDN
-628 DAINNI
+628 DAINDISNF
-634 RNIIAKDGILTKL
+634 IAKDGILTKL
-647 LNIIKNTKPKETI
+647 LDRINDKKPKDTAI
-660 IYNFASIL
+660 INNFANIL
-668 YNIMQWM
+668 YNIMLWM
-675 ATKKD
+675 TTKKD

-702 TLESYNSRACGMTMS
+702 TLESYNSRACEMTMS
-717 DETQD
+717 DGTKD

-934 QQISPEKLFNVIS
+934 QQISPEKLYNVIS

-1062 TLQETM
+1062 TLQETV

>member
-1 MGGVERAARQASAS
+1 MG
-15 LSQQQSSGD
+15 
-24 TVELSGQNGNSSR
+24 
-37 KSRWQGFKNF
+37 
-47 FSNLFNGF
+47 
-55 SSCCSSSE
+55 
-63 ASGGSRESEENID
+63 
-76 INDVEGANT
+76 
-85 VASEIQKR
+85 
-93 SESAELSKEAQ
+93 
-104 NTEIISKITSISQK
+104 
-118 EHVEEPQP
+118 
-126 YIQTN
+126 
-131 HQEIFVVGNELN
+131 
-143 YNTINN
+143 NTIFTRLMNVIDAVKKRN
-149 PNINPESLK
+149 DKFEQQPEP
-158 EIIKKTSNEQVRA
+158 T
-171 NKPESDEEN
+171 
-180 HNPELLVNLNQI
+180 
-192 EKNNNPND
+192 
-200 DARLKEIEQSLKAS
+200 QSAS
-214 EPSSIE
+214 EPDVPETSASVSGSVTKNVDDGVVPPVQLVGHE
-220 QSLEEP
+220 QP

-232 QEVPIEESQVE
+232 QEVPIKEPQVE
-243 TEPTSVS
+243 TE
-250 EPEVQSVVQEKLA
+250 L
-263 EKPKEAQNTKIIDK
+263 
-277 TKSTS
+277 
-282 SQKKHVEEPQP
+282 
-293 CFQTNK
+293 
-299 EIEIFT
+299 
-305 SDELNYNTINN
+305 
-316 PNINHPLKEIIK
+316 
-328 KTSNEQVS
+328 
-336 ANKPESDEEN
+336 
-346 HNPELQVNLK
+346 
-356 QIEKNNNSN
+356 
-365 DDAQLKEIE
+365 
-374 QSLKSSEP
+374 
-382 LSVEQPLEQPVAQP
+382 
-396 VVHEVL
+396 
-402 IEESQVETEPTSVPD
+402 TSVPD

-422 ITPKSLCKMIENSSL
+422 ITPKSLCKMVESSSL
-437 QNETKSNLKDS
+437 QNETKSNLKNS
-448 LKSKPINVKDIK
+448 LNSESINVEAIK
-460 EIISAVGAKT
+460 EIISAVGAET

-481 LKFLINKGIDSE
+481 LKFLINKGIDSN
-493 EQLFRFKDLIKY
+493 QIFRFKDLIDH
-505 LITNNIFI
+505 LIKNSVLTPNDH
-513 SDEHHIVFG
+513 SIVFG
-522 ALNILGNNS
+522 ALNILGKNS
-531 DTQSWGLAAMAI
+531 DTQSWRLAAMAI
-543 EKKLLTG
+543 KKNLLTD
-550 EEQRTYCTTT
+550 EEQDTYCTTT
-560 VESIMESNN
+560 VESIMKSEN
-569 FQSSIL
+569 FQSSISN
-575 KMLFF
+575 MLSF
-580 NGSQERINLKNNI
+580 NGSQETINLKKNI

-605 QQLLCIV
+605 QQLFCIV

-620 KASDDDDD
+620 KASGDDDD

-680 EYSDDIGSLKESLK
+680 GDSDDIGSLKESLK

-722 PLWTYVLAM
+722 PLWTDVLAM
-731 EAQNIG
+731 EAKNIG

-760 AQGITYDGLCE
+760 AQEITYDALCE
-771 MVKSSSL
+771 MVEKSSSL
-778 AKETQ
+778 AKETK
-783 SNLKNSLNSKSINVK
+783 SNLKNSLNSKSIKVK
-798 DIKEIISAFAPETL
+798 DIQEIILAFAPETL

>member
-1 MGGVERAARQASAS
+1 MFRSPIFNYSGKPIYPIRRWGGVERAARQASAS

-55 SSCCSSSE
+55 SSCRSSSE

-93 SESAELSKEAQ
+93 SESAELS
-104 NTEIISKITSISQK
+104 
-118 EHVEEPQP
+118 
-126 YIQTN
+126 
-131 HQEIFVVGNELN
+131 
-143 YNTINN
+143 
-149 PNINPESLK
+149 
-158 EIIKKTSNEQVRA
+158 
-171 NKPESDEEN
+171 
-180 HNPELLVNLNQI
+180 
-192 EKNNNPND
+192 
-200 DARLKEIEQSLKAS
+200 
-214 EPSSIE
+214 
-220 QSLEEP
+220 
-226 VAQPVV
+226 
-232 QEVPIEESQVE
+232 
-243 TEPTSVS
+243 
-250 EPEVQSVVQEKLA
+250 
-263 EKPKEAQNTKIIDK
+263 KEAQNTKIIDK

-382 LSVEQPLEQPVAQP
+382 LSVEQPLEEPVAQP
-396 VVHEVL
+396 VVQEVP
-402 IEESQVETEPTSVPD
+402 IKEPQVEAELTSVPD

-422 ITPKSLCKMIENSSL
+422 ITPKSLCKMVESSSL
-437 QNETKSNLKDS
+437 QNETKSNLKNS
-448 LKSKPINVKDIK
+448 LNSESINVEAIK
-460 EIISAVGAKT
+460 EIISAVGAET

-481 LKFLINKGIDSE
+481 LKFLINKGIDSN
-493 EQLFRFKDLIKY
+493 QIFRFKDLIDH
-505 LITNNIFI
+505 LIKNSVLTPNDH
-513 SDEHHIVFG
+513 SIVFG
-522 ALNILGNNS
+522 ALNILGKNS
-531 DTQSWGLAAMAI
+531 DTQSWRLAAMAI
-543 EKKLLTG
+543 KKNLLTD
-550 EEQRTYCTTT
+550 EEQDTYCTTT
-560 VESIMESNN
+560 VESIMKSEN

-628 DAINNI
+628 DDAINNI

-668 YNIMQWM
+668 YNIMLWM
-675 ATKKD
+675 TTKKD

-760 AQGITYDGLCE
+760 AQEITYESLCKMIE
-771 MVKSSSL
+771 NSSL
-778 AKETQ
+778 TDETQ

-825 LMNKVIDAGQRLEFR
+825 LMNKRIDPKQRLEFR

-1062 TLQETM
+1062 TLQETV

>member
-1 MGGVERAARQASAS
+1 M
-15 LSQQQSSGD
+15 SQQQSSGD

-55 SSCCSSSE
+55 SSCRSSSE

-149 PNINPESLK
+149 PNIN
-158 EIIKKTSNEQVRA
+158 
-171 NKPESDEEN
+171 
-180 HNPELLVNLNQI
+180 
-192 EKNNNPND
+192 
-200 DARLKEIEQSLKAS
+200 
-214 EPSSIE
+214 
-220 QSLEEP
+220 
-226 VAQPVV
+226 
-232 QEVPIEESQVE
+232 
-243 TEPTSVS
+243 
-250 EPEVQSVVQEKLA
+250 
-263 EKPKEAQNTKIIDK
+263 
-277 TKSTS
+277 
-282 SQKKHVEEPQP
+282 
-293 CFQTNK
+293 
-299 EIEIFT
+299 
-305 SDELNYNTINN
+305 
-316 PNINHPLKEIIK
+316 HPLKEIIK

-396 VVHEVL
+396 VVQEVP
-402 IEESQVETEPTSVPD
+402 IKEPPVEAKSISVPD

-448 LKSKPINVKDIK
+448 LNSEPINVEDIK

-470 LQKEHNLVCSI
+470 LQKEHNLMCFL
-481 LKFLINKGIDSE
+481 LKFLINKGIDSN
-493 EQLFRFKDLIKY
+493 QIFRFKDLINH

-513 SDEHHIVFG
+513 SDEHHIVSG

-531 DTQSWGLAAMAI
+531 DTQSWRLAAIAI

-560 VESIMESNN
+560 VESIMGSNN

-620 KASDDDDD
+620 KASGDDDDDD

-668 YNIMQWM
+668 YNIMLWM
-675 ATKKD
+675 TTKKD

-722 PLWTYVLAM
+722 PLWTDVLAM

-760 AQGITYDGLCE
+760 AQEITYESLCKMIE
-771 MVKSSSL
+771 NSSL
-778 AKETQ
+778 TDETQ
-783 SNLKNSLNSKSINVK
+783 SNLKNFLNSKSINVK

-825 LMNKVIDAGQRLEFR
+825 LMNKRIDPKQRLEFR

-1062 TLQETM
+1062 TLQETV